1 MKNSLNLPK
10 TKTNQLTE
18 APDTCNPQHFNKHA
32 YAVMLTNYQKL
43 TCQMRVLALEQ
54 HIEVQS

>member
-18 APDTCNPQHFNKHA
+18 ASDTRNPQHFNKHA
-32 YAVMLTNYQKL
+32 YAVM
-43 TCQMRVLALEQ
+43 
-54 HIEVQS
+54 